1 MKLGVF
7 IALAICTSSA
17 IAIASPSL
25 TDQAAARSRAG
36 DHVQAIEL
44 YRQAYEVYSDTSLL
58 VRIAHEHRLA
68 GHAHDALAYFC
79 SYLYI
84 NAAGDLADDA
94 STNARAI
101 AGELGNPTDSD
112 RDACETK
119 PNAKAAPRPATKS
132 VDVLAS
138 EVIVRPPPRI
148 TKREVAGLITMGAS
162 VASLGLVLY
171 EAHKIEQITE
181 DMTENRPGTD
191 LDALADRKD
200 SAELRQKLYLGA
212 GGIALITGGILY
224 ITGRADRK
232 RAERAYV
239 APSLTKSGAGLVL
252 GGKF

>member
-7 IALAICTSSA
+7 IALALFASS
-17 IAIASPSL
+17 AIASPSL
-25 TDQAAARSRAG
+25 TDQAAAKSRAG
-36 DHVQAIEL
+36 DHAGAIEL
-44 YRQAYEVYSDTSLL
+44 YRQAYEVYSNASLL
-58 VRIAHEHRLA
+58 VNLGHEHRLA
-68 GHAHDALAYFC
+68 GNAHDALAYFC

-84 NAAGDLADDA
+84 NASGDLADDA

-101 AGELGNPTDSD
+101 AGELGTPTDSD
-112 RDACETK
+112 HDACETK
-119 PNAKAAPRPATKS
+119 RKAPARPAAKN
-132 VDVLAS
+132 VDVLSS

-148 TKREVAGLITMGAS
+148 TKREIAGLITMGGS
-162 VASLGLVLY
+162 IASLGLVLL
-171 EAHKIEQITE
+171 EARKIEHITE
-181 DMTENRPGTD
+181 EMTANAPGTD
-191 LDALADRKD
+191 LEALGDRKD
-200 SAELRQKLYLGA
+200 AAELRQKIFLGA